1 MTATDTTIYRQR
13 LLDERERLTA
23 ALEFIHSENS
33 TSLRE
38 ESEETTMDNHLAD
51 TATVMHDR
59 EVDYTLE
66 GASEQVLAAIDAAL
80 GRLDAGTYGTCAT
93 CGRPIGEE
101 RLEAMPYATQC
112 IDCRRRE
119 ERG

>member
-1 MTATDTTIYRQR
+1 MTTIDASFYRRR
-13 LLDERERLTA
+13 LLEERERLMA
-23 ALEFIHSENS
+23 AIEFLHGENS
-33 TSLRE
+33 ASLRE
-38 ESEETTMDNHLAD
+38 ESEETTLDNHLAD

-66 GASEQVLAAIDAAL
+66 DASEQVLAAIDAAL
-80 GRLDAGTYGTCAT
+80 ARLEAGTYGVCET

-101 RLEAMPYATQC
+101 RLAAMPYATQC

-119 ERG
+119 EQT

>member
-1 MTATDTTIYRQR
+1 MTTVDTGFYRRR
-13 LLDERERLTA
+13 LLEERARLIA
-23 ALEFIHSENS
+23 ALDLIHAENS
-33 TSLRE
+33 ASLRE
-38 ESEETTMDNHLAD
+38 ESEETTMDNHVAD

-66 GASEQVLAAIDAAL
+66 DASGQVLGAIDAAL
-80 GRLDAGTYGTCAT
+80 ERIDAGTYGRCVT
-93 CGRPIGEE
+93 CGRPIGDE

-112 IDCRRRE
+112 IECRRRE

>member
-1 MTATDTTIYRQR
+1 MTTIDASFYRQR
-13 LLDERERLTA
+13 LLEERDRLVA
-23 ALEFIHSENS
+23 AIEFLQGENS

-38 ESEETTMDNHLAD
+38 ESEETTLDNHLAD

-59 EVDYTLE
+59 EMDYTLE

-80 GRLDAGTYGTCAT
+80 ARLDAGTYGSCVT

-101 RLEAMPYATQC
+101 RLAAMPYATQC

>member
-1 MTATDTTIYRQR
+1 MTADSTAFYRQR
-13 LLDERERLTA
+13 LLEERERLLA
-23 ALEFIHSENS
+23 AIEFLHGENS

-66 GASEQVLAAIDAAL
+66 GASEQVLAAIDEAL
-80 GRLDAGTYGTCAT
+80 ARLDAGTYGTCAT

-101 RLEAMPYATQC
+101 RLAAMPYATQC

-119 ERG
+119 EQG